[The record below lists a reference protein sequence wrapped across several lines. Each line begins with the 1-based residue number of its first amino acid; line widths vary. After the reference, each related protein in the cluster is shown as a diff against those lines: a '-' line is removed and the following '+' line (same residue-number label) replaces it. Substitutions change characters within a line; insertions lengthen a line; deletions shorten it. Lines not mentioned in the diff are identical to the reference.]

1 MFLMSFFKK
10 ISIISLIVLSISIP
24 AIFFSR
30 SESSGIRDDIDYLYS
45 LTRILMFRYSL
56 IDTLGEI
63 DTKVLYQQKCY
74 RRCHG
79 EDVIKTA
86 VLPPAGW
93 IQVVDKMRM
102 EKGVEMTGKEVDVIT
117 NYLKDTYPVLQSTLP
132 YKVVKQIHRLLWRN
146 DIGYGDVYADI
157 IYATP
162 QYLKSISAHE
172 LIKKYDA
179 ENNMVFIISLNV
191 HDGRLE
197 HYPLDEITF
206 LRVNNKE
213 YPANKGWELRFETGD
228 NHHREGIVKF
238 KKDIIAENTEY
249 FELIIRNMA
258 VRHDRVFRWDLPI
271 VYPEGI

>member
-1 MFLMSFFKK
+1 MKPFKK
-10 ISIISLIVLSISIP
+10 ILITSIIILAISIP
-24 AIFFSR
+24 AVFLVK
-30 SESSGIRDDIDYLYS
+30 SEGSGIKDDIDYLYS
-45 LTRILMFRYSL
+45 LTRLLMFRYSV
-56 IDTLGEI
+56 IDKLSE
-63 DTKVLYQQKCY
+63 KEAAVLYQQKCY
-74 RRCHG
+74 RKCHG
-79 EDVIKTA
+79 EEVIRAA

-102 EKGVEMTGKEVDVIT
+102 EKGVKMSGKEVDVIT
-117 NYLKDTYPVLQSTLP
+117 NYLKETYPVLQSTLP
-132 YKVVKQIHRLLWRN
+132 YKIVKQIHRLLWRN

-162 QYLKSISAHE
+162 QYLKSISAPE

-197 HYPLDEITF
+197 HYSLDEMTF

-238 KKDIIAENTEY
+238 KKDIITENAEY

-258 VRHDRVFRWDLPI
+258 VHHDRVFRWDLPI